1 MPTSLKLSDKQLRQ
15 ISASVLESVK
25 AKSIVTSPSGEVL
38 RKNVGN
44 ATESTST
51 ANNIKAGSTVITS
64 KQATRIFDNAFKKVV
79 SSR

>member
-38 RKNVGN
+38 RKNVDSSN
-44 ATESTST
+44 ELTIT
-51 ANNIKAGSTVITS
+51 AKNSKTGSTVITS
-64 KQATRIFDNAFKKVV
+64 KQATKIFDNAFKKVV
-79 SSR
+79 STK

>member
-25 AKSIVTSPSGEVL
+25 AKSIVTSPSGEIL
-38 RKNVGN
+38 RNHVDSSNESIITENHTKT
-44 ATESTST
+44 ATT
-51 ANNIKAGSTVITS
+51 IITS

-79 SSR
+79 STK

>member
-1 MPTSLKLSDKQLRQ
+1 MPTLLKLTDKQLRQ

-38 RKNVGN
+38 RKNVDSS
-44 ATESTST
+44 AESTITTS
-51 ANNIKAGSTVITS
+51 NIKAGTTVITG

-79 SSR
+79 STK